1 MTYGRR
7 YSTGTVFFEFIRR
20 GNVVKVSAIDA
31 RTGTEVSIVGDPK
44 AGQEAMK
51 RVAARKLE
59 YVMAKRAAGKNPPD
73 GHA

>member
-1 MTYGRR
+1 M
-7 YSTGTVFFEFIRR
+7 
-20 GNVVKVSAIDA
+20 VKVSAIDA